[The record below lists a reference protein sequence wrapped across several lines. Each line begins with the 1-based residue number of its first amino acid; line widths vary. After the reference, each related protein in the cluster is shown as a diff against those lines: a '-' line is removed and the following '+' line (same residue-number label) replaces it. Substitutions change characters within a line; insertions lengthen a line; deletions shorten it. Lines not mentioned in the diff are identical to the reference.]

1 MHLSHGE
8 IAIQSVADAARFSKH
23 GGVEQEV
30 RGGVFRHVAAGAN
43 GGCGSGIGDPT
54 GGINYVEIGFS

>member
-8 IAIQSVADAARFSKH
+8 ITIHAVADAARFAEYR
-23 GGVEQEV
+23 GVEQEV
-30 RGGVFRHVAAGAN
+30 RGGVFRHVAARAS